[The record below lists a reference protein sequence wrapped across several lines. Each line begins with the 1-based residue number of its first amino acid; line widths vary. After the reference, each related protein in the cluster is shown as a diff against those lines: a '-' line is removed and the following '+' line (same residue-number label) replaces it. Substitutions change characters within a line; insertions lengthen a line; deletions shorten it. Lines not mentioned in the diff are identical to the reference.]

1 MIILKKRQ
9 TAGIRILKGWHDMTF
24 LSEEENRRFIGTGEK
39 NADGLT
45 LQTFLEKYDPKKYD
59 SPCSTVDN
67 LIFEAPAA
75 QIAVGNPVPDRVLLI
90 KRRNHP
96 SIGWWALPGGFV
108 EFREDLDTAAA
119 RELAE
124 ETGLTGIVEEQMKTY
139 GAVGRDPRTRIITTA
154 YIALVPDD
162 SVKEK
167 AGDDAKDAGWF
178 KIARKKLS
186 EREEDGK
193 RYQNWELTLTQTAGD
208 VVTHTE
214 IEVSEQTNSF
224 FKNRQYKVVKTDL
237 LAADHGAVILE
248 GLDTIA
254 AKAGR

>member
-1 MIILKKRQ
+1 
-9 TAGIRILKGWHDMTF
+9 MTF
-24 LSEEENRRFIGTGEK
+24 LRKEENARFLGTGEK

-45 LQTFLEKYDPKKYD
+45 LQAFLEAYDPKKYD

-67 LIFEAPAA
+67 LIFEAPGE
-75 QIAVGNPVPDRVLLI
+75 QIAAGKPVPDRILLI
-90 KRRNHP
+90 KRKNHP

-124 ETGLTGIVEEQMKTY
+124 ETGLTGIAEEQMKTY
-139 GAVGRDPRTRIITTA
+139 GEVGRDPRTRIITTA
-154 YIALVPDD
+154 YIALVPDG

-178 KIARKKLS
+178 LISRKKLS
-186 EREEDGK
+186 EREQNGK
-193 RYQNWELTLTQTAGD
+193 KYQNWELTLSKTGGG

-214 IEVSEQTNSF
+214 VEISERTDSF
-224 FKNRQYKVVKTDL
+224 FKNRQYRVVKTDL

-248 GLDTIA
+248 GLDVIA

>member
-1 MIILKKRQ
+1 MP
-9 TAGIRILKGWHDMTF
+9 KGRMDMTF
-24 LSEEENRRFIGTGEK
+24 LSKEENRKFEGTGEK
-39 NADGLT
+39 NAGGMT
-45 LQTFLEKYDPKKYD
+45 LQEFLEAYDPKKYD

-67 LIFEAPAA
+67 LIFEAPAT
-75 QIAVGNPVPDRVLLI
+75 QIAAGNPVPDRVLLI

-124 ETGLTGIVEEQMKTY
+124 ETGLTNLAEEQMKTY
-139 GAVGRDPRTRIITTA
+139 GDVGRDPRTRIITTA

-162 SVKEK
+162 SVREK

-178 KIARKKLS
+178 TIERRKLS
-186 EREEDGK
+186 EREEKGLHTE
-193 RYQNWELTLTQTAGD
+193 NWELILRMTDRD
-208 VVTHTE
+208 VTTNTE
-214 IEVSEQTNSF
+214 IEVTERTDSF
-224 FKNRQYKVVKTDL
+224 FKNRQYRVVKTDL

-248 GLDTIA
+248 GLDYIA
-254 AKAGR
+254 AKARR